1 MRQRYESRETSM
13 MTNRLAG
20 TLLLA
25 ALACST
31 TTITGCAVDE
41 NDLTR
46 WETTLGGPR
55 RLSAVVIH
63 DKYPHALRVK
73 AAMSLIRM
81 KPRKGKAVGID
92 RLVKGA
98 LVCDPEYI
106 KPDEPC
112 AKAQLSPEERT
123 KLLADLVPLIVAELE
138 KPPPEPAQGGQAA
151 PDPSFPYKDAAFL
164 MLTYEDAQVI
174 PDPALRKRLEEAL
187 TDWAMADFD
196 NRLNDRTQAFG
207 MEQLLR
213 HIGPSSVKK
222 LPTLMTKEG
231 KNLAKMADIISKIA
245 DKETREE
252 ASKKLVGIA
261 QYIASEKWRKDK
273 LPELKE
279 ANRKAGFDP
288 TEKQLQK
295 QMADFQDESV
305 TRVYASM
312 KKVGGSAVVN
322 YALDVAA
329 DPKQDKKRRQT
340 ALAALEGH
348 IDRKNDKQIDKLF
361 ELAGNKDAPPEVVDQ
376 AFRRIRELPRDKV
389 IGKLYGFFEGDDWK
403 IRRLAAA
410 TVLQMSKVEDVD
422 EFLDKLDSKATTNF
436 NLPEAI
442 TYGAYLAGL
451 KGGDPLKALKPHMD
465 KGDVRSRLAALSYW
479 YDKGN
484 KKDLSKLAPYEK
496 DGQKVPKCKDE
507 DACDW
512 SCLVK
517 QGDKKESKAVETVG
531 DFVSYC
537 IEPKMAQ
544 ADPDDKKDGEGSGKD
559 EKKQGGTKKEDEKG
573 DK

>member
-1 MRQRYESRETSM
+1 MK
-13 MTNRLAG
+13 TNRFAG
-20 TLLLA
+20 RILLA
-25 ALACST
+25 ALACSAT
-31 TTITGCAVDE
+31 SCAVDE
-41 NDLTR
+41 NDLAR

-81 KPRKGKAVGID
+81 KPRKGRAVGIE

-98 LVCDPEYI
+98 LVCDPEFI

-112 AKAQLSPEERT
+112 SKAQLGPEERT
-123 KLLADLVPLIVAELE
+123 KILSDLVPLIVAELE

-164 MLTYEDAQVI
+164 MLTYEDAQVV
-174 PDPALRKRLEEAL
+174 PDAGLRKQLEDAL
-187 TDWAMADFD
+187 TKWAMADFD

-213 HIGPSSVKK
+213 HIGPSSVKD
-222 LPTLMTKEG
+222 LPSLMTKEG
-231 KNLAKMADIISKIA
+231 KNLSKMADIISKIA
-245 DKETREE
+245 DKPTREE
-252 ASKKLVGIA
+252 ASKKLVEIA
-261 QYIASEKWRKDK
+261 EYIASDKWRKDK

-288 TEKQLQK
+288 TEKQLEK

-312 KKVGGSAVVN
+312 KKVGGEAVVN
-322 YALDVAA
+322 YALSIAA
-329 DPKQDKKRRQT
+329 NEKEDKKRRQA

-348 IDRKNDKQIDKLF
+348 IDRKNDKQISKLF
-361 ELAGNKDAPPEVVDQ
+361 ELASDKKAPPEVVDQ
-376 AFRRIRELPRDKV
+376 AFRRIRELPREKV
-389 IGKLYGFFEGDDWK
+389 IDKLYDFFDTDDWK
-403 IRRLAAA
+403 IRRLAGA
-410 TVLQMSKVEDVD
+410 TILQMSKVEHVD
-422 EFLDKLDSKATTNF
+422 EFLGKLDRKATKNF

-451 KGGDPLKALKPHMD
+451 KGGDPLEALQPHMK
-465 KGDVRSRLAALSYW
+465 KGGVRSRLTAISYW
-479 YDKGN
+479 YEKGT
-484 KKDLSKLAPYEK
+484 KKDLGKLEPYER
-496 DGQKVPKCKDE
+496 DRLGVPKCDDE

-512 SCLVK
+512 SCLVP
-517 QGDKKESKAVETVG
+517 QGDKKESKTVQTVG

-537 IEPKMAQ
+537 IKPKMAQ
-544 ADPDDKKDGEGSGKD
+544 TDPDAKKADGGSGKE
-559 EKKQGGTKKEDEKG
+559 EKKQDGTKKEDEKD

>member
-1 MRQRYESRETSM
+1 MK
-13 MTNRLAG
+13 TNRLTG
-20 TLLLA
+20 TILLA
-25 ALACST
+25 ALACSAT
-31 TTITGCAVDE
+31 TTGCAVDE
-41 NDLTR
+41 NDLAR

-63 DKYPHALRVK
+63 DKYPHALRVS

-81 KPRKGKAVGID
+81 KPRKGRVVGIE

-98 LVCDPEYI
+98 LVCDPEFI

-112 AKAQLSPEERT
+112 SKEQLGPEERT
-123 KLLADLVPLIVAELE
+123 KILSDLVPLIVAELG
-138 KPPPEPAQGGQAA
+138 KAPPEPAQGGQAA

-164 MLTYEDAQVI
+164 MLTYEDAQVV
-174 PDPALRKRLEEAL
+174 PDPTLRKQLEEAL
-187 TDWAMADFD
+187 TKWAMADFD
-196 NRLNDRTQAFG
+196 NRLNDRTQAYG

-213 HIGPSSVKK
+213 HIGPSSVKD
-222 LPTLMTKEG
+222 LPSLMTKEG
-231 KNLAKMADIISKIA
+231 KNLSKMADIISKIA
-245 DKETREE
+245 DKPTREE
-252 ASKKLVGIA
+252 ASKRLVAIA
-261 QYIASEKWRKDK
+261 EYIASDKWRKDK

-288 TEKQLQK
+288 TEKQLEK

-312 KKVGGSAVVN
+312 KNVGGEAVVN
-322 YALDVAA
+322 YALGVAA
-329 DPKQDKKRRQT
+329 DGKQDTKRRQT

-361 ELAGNKDAPPEVVDQ
+361 ELTADKKAPPEVVDQ

-389 IGKLYGFFEGDDWK
+389 IGKLYDFFDTDDWK
-403 IRRLAAA
+403 IRRLAGA
-410 TVLQMSKVEDVD
+410 TILQMSKVEHVD
-422 EFLDKLDSKATTNF
+422 EFLSKLDDKATKNF

-451 KGGDPLKALKPHMD
+451 KGGDPLKALEPHMD
-465 KGDVRSRLAALSYW
+465 KGGVRSRLSAISYW
-479 YDKGN
+479 YEKGN
-484 KKDLSKLAPYEK
+484 KKDVGKVAPYEQ
-496 DGQKVPKCKDE
+496 DRLGVPKCDDE

-512 SCLVK
+512 TCLVP
-517 QGDKKESKAVETVG
+517 QGDKKESKTVQTVG

-537 IEPKMAQ
+537 IKPKMAET
-544 ADPDDKKDGEGSGKD
+544 DPDTKKPEGGSGND
-559 EKKQGGTKKEDEKG
+559 EKKQDGTKKEG
-573 DK
+573 DKDDK